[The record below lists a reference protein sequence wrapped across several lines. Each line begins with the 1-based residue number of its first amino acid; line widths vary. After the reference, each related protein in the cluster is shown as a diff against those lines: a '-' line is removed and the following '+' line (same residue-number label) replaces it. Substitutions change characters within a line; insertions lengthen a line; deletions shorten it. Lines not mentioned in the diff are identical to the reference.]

1 MMKKNYKEMTK
12 PERQAEY
19 AAVKAEFEGA
29 KALHLELNM
38 ARGKPSRQQLD
49 MVTPMLQVLTQPEQF
64 VSDGVETRNYGEVA
78 GIPAARKLFADIL
91 GCKPEQVFVGGNASL
106 QLMYDAISK
115 AFTHGL
121 LHSEKPWA
129 KLDTVKWIC
138 PVPGYD
144 RHFKVTGSF
153 GVEMINVPMTD
164 QGPDMDMVEEL
175 IKDPA
180 VKGMWNVPKYSNPE
194 GVVYSDETIR
204 RLAAMK
210 PAAPDFMLMWDN
222 AYCIHEFDCDF
233 VPFSDI
239 IGLCAQY
246 GNADM
251 VYEFASTSKV
261 TFPGAGVAVM
271 AASEANIQYF
281 SKLINIQTIGYDK
294 VNQLRHVLYLQDRE
308 HTLALMKR
316 HAAVLAPKFH
326 AVLNA
331 LDSEIAPRGIADYKR
346 PVGGYFI
353 SVDTMHGCAK
363 RTLELCREAG
373 ITMTGAGA
381 TFPYGKD
388 LAAHLPVQ
396 PEDVSGRQRRV
407 AAVGVALDAQPL
419 GDDGAEDV
427 LYLRHMGLERHVLTQ
442 ILVYVPQRQRQVA
455 QHAAPPPLR
464 QLQHILQITV
474 DKCMIIRFRIFF
486 NVVQVKISKFFPR
499 HVDGPDDEI
508 QLGRV
513 IQQMLRPVKGQIR
526 LAQLRAQP
534 DGEPVAVQPPRLRQ
548 LRLGLVPVEVPAG
561 LEAAPADG
569 VHMVGD
575 ADLVQPAGHG
585 GLRHAGDG
593 FPPVGGAVGMGVII
607 SQIHTAPYFFL
618 RKSRKLLRF
627 S

>member
-373 ITMTGAGA
+373 ISMTGAGA

-388 LAAHLPVQ
+388 PNDSNIRIAPSLPPVAELEQAIAVFCICLRLAAL
-396 PEDVSGRQRRV
+396 EKL
-407 AAVGVALDAQPL
+407 GV
-419 GDDGAEDV
+419 
-427 LYLRHMGLERHVLTQ
+427 
-442 ILVYVPQRQRQVA
+442 
-455 QHAAPPPLR
+455 
-464 QLQHILQITV
+464 
-474 DKCMIIRFRIFF
+474 
-486 NVVQVKISKFFPR
+486 
-499 HVDGPDDEI
+499 
-508 QLGRV
+508 
-513 IQQMLRPVKGQIR
+513 
-526 LAQLRAQP
+526 
-534 DGEPVAVQPPRLRQ
+534 
-548 LRLGLVPVEVPAG
+548 
-561 LEAAPADG
+561 
-569 VHMVGD
+569 
-575 ADLVQPAGHG
+575 
-585 GLRHAGDG
+585 
-593 FPPVGGAVGMGVII
+593 
-607 SQIHTAPYFFL
+607 
-618 RKSRKLLRF
+618 
-627 S
+627 